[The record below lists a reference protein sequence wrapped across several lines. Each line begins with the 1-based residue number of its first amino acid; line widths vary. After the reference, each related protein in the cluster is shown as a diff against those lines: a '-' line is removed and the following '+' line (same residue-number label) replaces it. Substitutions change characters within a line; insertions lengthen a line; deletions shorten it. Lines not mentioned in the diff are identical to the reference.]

1 MKRVAGAIL
10 VGLAVAG
17 CGGEAERRGEVSP
30 YVVQVDLA
38 PQIQS
43 FGEETATADEAGEQ
57 LAAMGTAA
65 IPALA
70 TALGREPAKD
80 VRLKAIEVLRA
91 IGTPDAVPPLL
102 SAAGTDADEDVRAD
116 ALRAL
121 GAIGDGRAL
130 ALMEKAL
137 ADQHLPIRAGGV
149 MGCAT
154 LCTSPAAIERLADIA
169 VYDEN
174 TAVALSAR
182 TTLAALRAK
191 GAAEDQAVRAAIE
204 HIAPAVMPAGAAPDQ
219 RALAALLATD
229 VHGAAAI
236 PALVASV
243 AAASPLL
250 QRHVAWRCGAIGDER
265 CTEALRQLLAASEAT
280 TAGLPPTSRA
290 RIHPPARV
298 ARRSASGPPRVR
310 TGRGSAP
317 NDRDPG
323 P

>member
-17 CGGEAERRGEVSP
+17 CGGEAGRRGEVSP

-154 LCTSPAAIERLADIA
+154 LCTSPAAIERLATSPSTTRTRRSRCRLARPWRRSGRRGLRRIRRY
-169 VYDEN
+169 VPPSN
-174 TAVALSAR
+174 TS
-182 TTLAALRAK
+182 
-191 GAAEDQAVRAAIE
+191 
-204 HIAPAVMPAGAAPDQ
+204 
-219 RALAALLATD
+219 
-229 VHGAAAI
+229 
-236 PALVASV
+236 
-243 AAASPLL
+243 
-250 QRHVAWRCGAIGDER
+250 
-265 CTEALRQLLAASEAT
+265 
-280 TAGLPPTSRA
+280 LPP
-290 RIHPPARV
+290 
-298 ARRSASGPPRVR
+298 
-310 TGRGSAP
+310 
-317 NDRDPG
+317 
-323 P
+323 